1 MMINIT
7 FFYDFKNNLNKIK
20 NILNH
25 KNEHTNIKENKMME
39 ELFNEK
45 IINKDVINN
54 DILNTEQ
61 NKNKKLELTINELSK
76 LINKKEQK
84 IEELYKYLQ
93 IKDNIIKDLKLK
105 ISRYPFELKEKE
117 KMISINFISEDEI
130 IFHSIICK
138 NVDKFN
144 YIENILYEKYPE
156 YKTKD
161 NIFMINN
168 RNICKDKTLI
178 ENNIYDNDLIIFK
191 NINKY

>member
-1 MMINIT
+1 
-7 FFYDFKNNLNKIK
+7 
-20 NILNH
+20 
-25 KNEHTNIKENKMME
+25 MME

-45 IINKDVINN
+45 IINKDVNNN
-54 DILNTEQ
+54 DILNSEE

-191 NINKY
+191 NIK

>member
-45 IINKDVINN
+45 IINKEVNNN
-54 DILNTEQ
+54 DILNSEE

-130 IFHSIICK
+130 IFYSIICK
-138 NVDKFN
+138 KVDKFN
-144 YIENILYEKYPE
+144 YIENMLYEKYPE
-156 YKTKD
+156 HKTKD

-168 RNICKDKTLI
+168 RNIYKDKTLI

-191 NINKY
+191 NIK